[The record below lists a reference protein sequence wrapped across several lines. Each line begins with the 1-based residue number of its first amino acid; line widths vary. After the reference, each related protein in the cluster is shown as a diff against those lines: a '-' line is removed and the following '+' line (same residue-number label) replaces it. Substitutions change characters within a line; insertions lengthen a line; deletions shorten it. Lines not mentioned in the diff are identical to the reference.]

1 MFLVL
6 GGLGALAAVISLASA
21 PARLVGDDLTP
32 RTAIPKEDPQD
43 G

>member
-1 MFLVL
+1 V
-6 GGLGALAAVISLASA
+6 AAVISITGT
-21 PARLVGDDLTP
+21 PARLVGDHLTP

>member
-6 GGLGALAAVISLASA
+6 GGLGALAAVISLAST
-21 PARLVGDDLTP
+21 PARLVGDNPMP
-32 RTAIPKEDPQD
+32 RSAIPKQDAQD